1 MEVTPASSTAGGS
14 RPTTLICPATH
25 DPSRRA
31 APPSP
36 SLHHPGPYPD
46 SWTPRRIHRR
56 LRRPTVRPPARQQ
69 QRCPPNRPPSISFC
83 FQQGYVLSVAGVYPK
98 QSLQAGDNAVNV
110 IDIWR
115 GSAIALWR
123 AGPTPHRNCHLKR
136 GRVTQRG
143 MRFCIRSCPAPHTAS
158 GSGGDAT
165 ALMAATVCSWV
176 SEETSMSANARRS
189 HAAC

>member
-1 MEVTPASSTAGGS
+1 MEVAPASSTAGGW

-31 APPSP
+31 APPSS

-83 FQQGYVLSVAGVYPK
+83 FQQGYVLSVAGVYP
-98 QSLQAGDNAVNV
+98 AER
-110 IDIWR
+110 W
-115 GSAIALWR
+115 GSARSALFAKVGLWQGER
-123 AGPTPHRNCHLKR
+123 VPKAEVARRLGIGRTTLYRYLPPTAGRKVR
-136 GRVTQRG
+136 GALSTHQ
-143 MRFCIRSCPAPHTAS
+143 TAS
-158 GSGGDAT
+158 CGGSTRQRDGA
-165 ALMAATVCSWV
+165 
-176 SEETSMSANARRS
+176 
-189 HAAC
+189 